1 MKWSIPETSTMNYLA
16 FSVAVLL
23 LIISHHGDVQ
33 AAALNKFQS
42 VRFVTDNEASDNY
55 YKSVQRI
62 DKPSL
67 SLADEETQSQLSQS
81 IIADDVF
88 WGELIENAYPRGF
101 QAANYSDWNEYVN
114 GDESHVVQLEQDKC
128 GRMQNRLLIFS
139 DGTMACA
146 RYRQNIDQIQGELF
160 SFYLG
165 SLLNLTNMAP
175 TALQIVNEDTS
186 FWANASTG
194 VREAGWKALRPVVL
208 TKHIAHIIPA
218 CIPRQFQKPL
228 ERHLNKFDV
237 KNITLGLDGMKNSVY
252 EDSRKGEQAQQRID
266 GNDVAAAEEV
276 VGVRNLLADKSSSK
290 IWPSINWFNIKTSRD
305 ENVAHPPLSSLV
317 ELAQWS
323 DLVVFDYIIAHLD
336 RVVNNLYNFQWN
348 SAIMEAPA
356 HNLAKN
362 RDLLLFLDNES
373 GLLHGYRL
381 LAKYEAYHS
390 LLLENLCVFRRST
403 INQVSKRKRGDRG
416 DGRLTDKL
424 VLICFRFCSPATPL
438 QLRWLETQ
446 DVGQLLNRMYLDST
460 PAHLSGILPQLPDK
474 SIVIL
479 KKRIN
484 QVLRHVDKCQKMF
497 SSRNK

>member
-1 MKWSIPETSTMNYLA
+1 MWAIPETSKMNSVA
-16 FSVAVLL
+16 FSVAVVVV
-23 LIISHHGDVQ
+23 LIISHNGDVQ

-67 SLADEETQSQLSQS
+67 SAAKYRIEEEEKEPTTAQQLSQS
-81 IIADDVF
+81 IIADDIF
-88 WGELIENAYPRGF
+88 WGELIENSYPRGF
-101 QAANYSDWNEYVN
+101 QASNYSDWNEFVN
-114 GDESHVVQLEQDKC
+114 SDESQVVQLEQDKC
-128 GRMQNRLLIFS
+128 GRMQNRLLTFQ

-186 FWANASTG
+186 FWANATKG
-194 VREAGWKALRPVVL
+194 VREAGWKAQRPVVL

-218 CIPRQFQKPL
+218 SIPRQFQKPL

-237 KNITLGLDGMKNSVY
+237 KNITLGLDGMKNSVF

-266 GNDVAAAEEV
+266 GNDAAETSAEV

-305 ENVAHPPLSSLV
+305 ENVARPPLSSLV

-348 SAIMEAPA
+348 SEIMEAPA

-403 INQVSKRKRGDRG
+403 INQVSKGGRKIKWFIG
-416 DGRLTDKL
+416 T
-424 VLICFRFCSPATPL
+424 
-438 QLRWLETQ
+438 
-446 DVGQLLNRMYLDST
+446 N
-460 PAHLSGILPQLPDK
+460 
-474 SIVIL
+474 
-479 KKRIN
+479 
-484 QVLRHVDKCQKMF
+484 
-497 SSRNK
+497 